1 MLATLLQ
8 QSARRYVRVTQRRY
22 SAHKRARI
30 RAFFAHGLDDLLAR
44 VVVDALPALLHLS
57 LFLFFAGLLIYLYN
71 ISHATFSAVAWWVG
85 LSATLYTVITI
96 MPIFRQDS
104 PYYAPLSSTAWY
116 LYSTISY
123 AIFSAICFV
132 TSLNYFS
139 DDIWERFADLKDRYQ
154 GFLRGVETAAEE
166 KAWKR
171 SSKIDARVLE
181 WTVDTLGEDDSLER
195 FFEAIPGFYNSKEV
209 KDLQR
214 SVPSSVQAKFSQSL
228 DGFLDRTLS
237 SNTVSD
243 SVKTGRLIICL
254 DAVHAAQSS
263 SVSGILHDI
272 LSGRWLEVPQ
282 SVELGHSLTRWSN
295 SGDGHSALFAKSI
308 IAGIVAGVQER
319 DERWSALARDHLGVP
334 EDVFEKYATN
344 DENVLLA
351 SLMHVTRQTLP
362 SFFVNQYRLQLSI
375 SGFDIQKTLPDLQHE
390 FCDFWNEIVLEAQK
404 TVPYSSPV
412 YVLANIRHLYVALH
426 QDTPVAPTAF
436 SLSTDTLDGILYRGS
451 SYPICNI
458 PDHHPPSITAPHIHD
473 MTEEDAALAASSHTA
488 TRSTTFGVPP
498 ITVLKADQT
507 IPPPV
512 YEPSL
517 DGVPDTRQCLTPA
530 TSSSHTTIEMVDRGH
545 FFAASSDTTTAG
557 VAQVFALPADRHSPP
572 DSATIVSSHILH
584 ELAPRSS
591 DPKTSLI
598 PAPLKVPSVP
608 DLTVV
613 ASTAISDTHDQPQ
626 DENLS
631 AHTES
636 PHHPL

>member
-8 QSARRYVRVTQRRY
+8 QSARRYVRVTRRPY

-30 RAFFAHGLDDLLAR
+30 RAFFAHGLDDLLAH

-71 ISHATFSAVAWWVG
+71 ISHATFVAVAWWVG

-123 AIFSAICFV
+123 AILNVICFV

-154 GFLRGVETAAEE
+154 SFLRGVEMAAEE

-181 WTVDTLGEDDSLER
+181 WTVDALGEDDSLER

-209 KDLQR
+209 KDLQKF
-214 SVPSSVQAKFSQSL
+214 VPSSVQAKFSQSL

-272 LSGRWLEVPQ
+272 LSGRWPEVPQ

-295 SGDGHSALFAKSI
+295 NGDGHSALFAKSI
-308 IAGIVAGVQER
+308 IAGIIAGVQER
-319 DERWSALARDHLGVP
+319 DESWSALARDHLGVP

-362 SFFVNQYRLQLSI
+362 SFFVNQYKLQSSI
-375 SGFDIQKTLPDLQHE
+375 SIFDIQKTLPDLQHE

-404 TVPYSSPV
+404 RLPYSAPV

-436 SLSTDTLDGILYRGS
+436 SSSTDTLDGILYRGS
-451 SYPICNI
+451 SYPICHI
-458 PDHHPPSITAPHIHD
+458 PDHHPRSITAPHIHD

-488 TRSTTFGVPP
+488 TRSTTLDVPP
-498 ITVLKADQT
+498 ITVLKADHT
-507 IPPPV
+507 IPPPI
-512 YEPSL
+512 YEPL
-517 DGVPDTRQCLTPA
+517 PDGVPDTRQRFTPA
-530 TSSSHTTIEMVDRGH
+530 TSSSLTTVEMVDRGH
-545 FFAASSDTTTAG
+545 FSAAPSDTITAG
-557 VAQVFALPADRHSPP
+557 VAQVFALTADRHSPP
-572 DSATIVSSHILH
+572 DSATIVSGHILH

-591 DPKTSLI
+591 DPNTSLI

-613 ASTAISDTHDQPQ
+613 ASTAISDPHGQPQ
-626 DENLS
+626 DKNLS
-631 AHTES
+631 AHTEP
-636 PHHPL
+636 PHPPR